1 MQLRQFALVFDAN
14 GQQAGQLVRCT
25 FQASVVDHDAL
36 LHQFIVTDAYES
48 ARVVVANHFLAL
60 QEDQRVL
67 SLALRPLEGP
77 GRHLLTVAI
86 DGERQA
92 GAWIEMVP

>member
-1 MQLRQFALVFDAN
+1 MQLRQFALVYDADC
-14 GQQAGQLVRCT
+14 QQAGQLVRCT
-25 FQASVVDHDAL
+25 FRANVIDCDAL
-36 LHQFIVTDAYES
+36 LHQFVVTDAYES
-48 ARVVVANHFLAL
+48 ARVVVGNHFLTL
-60 QEDQRVL
+60 DEGQEIL

-92 GAWIEMVP
+92 GVLVEIVP